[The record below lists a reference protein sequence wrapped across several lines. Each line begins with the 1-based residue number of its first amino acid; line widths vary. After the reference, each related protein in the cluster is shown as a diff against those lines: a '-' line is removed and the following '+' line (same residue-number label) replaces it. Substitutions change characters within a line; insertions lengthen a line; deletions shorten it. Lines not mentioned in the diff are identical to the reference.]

1 MVAADCLT
9 PVLAAN
15 AFAGTGAE
23 LCTSTHSQGEK
34 KNEKKKKLKRHSFIS
49 AISVSSFLDAKA
61 HAV

>member
-34 KNEKKKKLKRHSFIS
+34 KTEKKKLKRHSFIS